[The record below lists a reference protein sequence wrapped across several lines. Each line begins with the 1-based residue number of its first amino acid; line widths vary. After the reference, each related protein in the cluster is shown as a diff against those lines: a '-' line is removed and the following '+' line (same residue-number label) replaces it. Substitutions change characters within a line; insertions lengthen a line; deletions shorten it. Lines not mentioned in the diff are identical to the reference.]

1 LALHLE
7 FILYSAGAT
16 SRFALN
22 EKLRE
27 TFLLLLSETKKMSIV
42 VSIIED
48 DATARGMLANWIR
61 RAPGFRCAGTHGSGE
76 TALAE
81 LPTEKPTVV
90 LTDINLPGMTGIE
103 CVRRLKPLLPET
115 QFVML
120 TVYEDA
126 DHIFN
131 ALVAGASGYLLKRMP
146 REELLAALKDVHAG
160 GSPMSSNIARKV
172 VQSFQRFGAQ
182 NPNEEDLSPR
192 EREVLGLLARGYL
205 YKEIAETLKISVPT
219 VNTYIRRIYEKLH
232 VRSRSQAVAK
242 YTHVP
247 GSTGIGNSPVE
258 KASR

>member
-1 LALHLE
+1 
-7 FILYSAGAT
+7 
-16 SRFALN
+16 
-22 EKLRE
+22 
-27 TFLLLLSETKKMSIV
+27 MSII
-42 VSIIED
+42 VSIVED
-48 DATARGMLANWIR
+48 DTTARGMLASWIR
-61 RAPGFRCAGTHGSGE
+61 RAPGFRCAGAHSSGE
-76 TALAE
+76 AALTALPLE
-81 LPTEKPTVV
+81 NPPVV
-90 LTDINLPGMTGIE
+90 LMDINLPGMTGIE
-103 CVRRLKPLLPET
+103 CVRRLKPVMPQT

-172 VQSFQRFGAQ
+172 VQSFQRIGSQ
-182 NPNEEDLSPR
+182 KPNEEDLSPR
-192 EREVLGLLARGYL
+192 EREVLGFLARGYL
-205 YKEIAETLKISVPT
+205 YKEIAESLQISVPT

-247 GSTGIGNSPVE
+247 GTPDLGNSRLE
-258 KASR
+258 KSPR